1 MRFGCPRRYSEGE
14 RGQRG
19 FTLLELT
26 IAMTF
31 VALVA
36 TGIAVSISTCL
47 KVWRSSLEAAELS
60 QEARAVM
67 QMLSRDIRGA
77 HVGLA
82 RDAGYFW
89 GTPAEETGTSID
101 TLELCTESSAPSRL
115 ALLPEEVRGEW
126 DQAARPPLSDYVGV
140 RYEERA
146 VEGDEPAGLYR
157 IAYVVPGAD
166 PDLPEELGLE
176 PTSTELVSTTVVALS
191 FQYLDGEEWTES
203 WETNLED
210 TRLPRAVAIEL
221 TLRDERERDHAYQTI
236 VPVAAR

>member
-1 MRFGCPRRYSEGE
+1 VRFGCPRRYSERE
-14 RGQRG
+14 RNRRG

-47 KVWRSSLEAAELS
+47 KVWQRSLAAAELN

-77 HVGLA
+77 HVGLR

-89 GTPAEETGTSID
+89 GTPAGSSGSSID
-101 TLELCTESSAPSRL
+101 TLELCTESSAPSRA
-115 ALLPEEVRGEW
+115 ALLPDEVRGEW

-146 VEGDEPAGLYR
+146 ADGDEPAGLYR
-157 IAYVVPGAD
+157 MAYVVPGAD
-166 PDLPEELGLE
+166 PDLPDELGLE
-176 PTSTELVSTTVVALS
+176 PTSTELVSRSVVGLR
-191 FQYLDGEEWTES
+191 FEYLDGEEWTGS
-203 WETNLED
+203 WETNPED

-236 VPVAAR
+236 VPIATR

>member
-1 MRFGCPRRYSEGE
+1 MRFGCPRRYSERE

-47 KVWRSSLEAAELS
+47 KVWRSSLQAADLN

-77 HVGLA
+77 HLGLA
-82 RDAGYFW
+82 RDAGYFR
-89 GTPAEETGTSID
+89 GTPAGNSGGSSD
-101 TLELCTESSAPSRL
+101 TLELCTESSAPSRV
-115 ALLPEEVRGEW
+115 ALLPEEMRGEW

-140 RYEERA
+140 RYEERPA
-146 VEGDEPAGLYR
+146 EGDEPAGLYR

-166 PDLPEELGLE
+166 PDLPDELGLE
-176 PTSTELVSTTVVALS
+176 ATRTELVSTTVVALR
-191 FQYLDGEEWTES
+191 FRYLDGEEWAGS
-203 WETNLED
+203 WETNPED

-236 VPVAAR
+236 VPIATR